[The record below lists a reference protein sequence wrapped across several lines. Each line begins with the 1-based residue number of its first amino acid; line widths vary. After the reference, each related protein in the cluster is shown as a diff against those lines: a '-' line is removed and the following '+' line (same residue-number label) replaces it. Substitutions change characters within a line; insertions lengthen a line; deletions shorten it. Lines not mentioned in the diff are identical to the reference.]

1 MDPRRWR
8 RLDELFSAALELRPA
23 ARAELVRSACGDDDA
38 LRDELLALLA
48 AHEGPS
54 MLDSPPPLPEAPR
67 GTSEAAPLRA
77 LSAGA
82 FLGPYEVIAL
92 LGAGGMGEVY
102 RARDPRL
109 GREVAIKLVRGT
121 APTRDAL
128 RRFDREARAAGALNH
143 PNLLTVHDVGE
154 QDGVPY
160 VVTELLAGKSLRE
173 RLRHGPLPG
182 TEALGLLRQALAGL
196 TVAHASG
203 IVHRDLKPENLF
215 VTADGRLKILDFGL
229 AKRLDVPA
237 GSDETPTPIGAI
249 LGTMGYT
256 APELL
261 TGRPPVPASD
271 LFALGAV
278 LYEMLGGRRA
288 FDGPTPLAIMSAVLT
303 EEPPPLLMGGAAAD
317 PALERLV
324 RRCLAKRPEQRYGSA
339 AELLAD
345 LDALP
350 SSATSTAAP

>member
-1 MDPRRWR
+1 
-8 RLDELFSAALELRPA
+8 
-23 ARAELVRSACGDDDA
+23 
-38 LRDELLALLA
+38 
-48 AHEGPS
+48 
-54 MLDSPPPLPEAPR
+54 
-67 GTSEAAPLRA
+67 
-77 LSAGA
+77 
-82 FLGPYEVIAL
+82 
-92 LGAGGMGEVY
+92 
-102 RARDPRL
+102 
-109 GREVAIKLVRGT
+109 
-121 APTRDAL
+121 
-128 RRFDREARAAGALNH
+128 
-143 PNLLTVHDVGE
+143 
-154 QDGVPY
+154 
-160 VVTELLAGKSLRE
+160 
-173 RLRHGPLPG
+173 
-182 TEALGLLRQALAGL
+182 
-196 TVAHASG
+196 
-203 IVHRDLKPENLF
+203 VHRDLKPENLF